1 MRNDQHDLAWEPSA
15 VDRECRS
22 TAAFPSYAM
31 RLLRKELSLL
41 KERTQSVGGVVV
53 FSELCLVSST
63 LRQASFAYI
72 YIYIYIYYTP
82 AGLLSIVHS
91 RSVSIP
97 VER

>member
-1 MRNDQHDLAWEPSA
+1 
-15 VDRECRS
+15 
-22 TAAFPSYAM
+22 M

-72 YIYIYIYYTP
+72 YIYIYILHTCWSLINSALSLCFYTCREV
-82 AGLLSIVHS
+82 AAAAK
-91 RSVSIP
+91 SVA
-97 VER
+97 

>member
-1 MRNDQHDLAWEPSA
+1 MWAESLSS
-15 VDRECRS
+15 RS
-22 TAAFPSYAM
+22 YVLS
-31 RLLRKELSLL
+31 RLLYAKLALH
-41 KERTQSVGGVVV
+41 
-53 FSELCLVSST
+53 
-63 LRQASFAYI
+63 I